1 MSTKFSSYGISQT
14 YANGE
19 KISDFSYDATYDGK
33 HADIAASNGNIK
45 TFIRLSNK
53 DIEDLMNNKNT
64 STEALHD
71 KISKLSKTKSR
82 KKSPTKKKTRR
93 RSLTRS
99 KTSRRKKRYM
109 KKGKHSK
116 TKRVH
121 KKSIPAI
128 DREIIW

>member
-14 YANGE
+14 YSNGQ
-19 KISDFSYDATYDGK
+19 KVADLSYNATYDGK
-33 HADIAASNGNIK
+33 HANIAASDGNIK
-45 TFIRLSNK
+45 TFVRLSNE
-53 DIEDLMNNKNT
+53 DIENLMNNKNT
-64 STEALHD
+64 SREALHD
-71 KISKLSKTKSR
+71 KISKLSKTRSRTKSLG
-82 KKSPTKKKTRR
+82 KKKTRR
-93 RSLTRS
+93 RSVTKS
-99 KTSRRKKRYM
+99 KTAKRKKRYM